1 MEKQVTIYQIAEECG
16 VAVSTVSRVLN
27 GGEHVSKKTMDKVT
41 RVIEKYNFSPNALA
55 RAMSNRKTGT
65 IGVLMPDITNPYFS
79 ALFLEIERYA
89 LIREYS
95 VILYN
100 TLHGGASHGVKS
112 PFDEIRYLKMM
123 KEKMVDGVIV
133 TGGPIDLE
141 DTPKE
146 YIKALNDLNRS
157 IPVVIIGQEAEGCD
171 CLFVNRN
178 LGGGVASLVQHL
190 AALGN
195 QRIGFVGGEVGVRQ
209 TRERLK
215 AYRNTLESIGMKVDE
230 GLIALSDY
238 YAADGYDAMKKLL
251 QKEKL
256 PQAVIA
262 INDRVALGAIRAISD
277 SGRRVPE
284 DIAVVS
290 CDQFYDS
297 EFYVPRLTTLDQQN
311 DYIGRLAIQLLMG
324 AINGSGESIDV
335 RHTPQMIVRE
345 SCGSG
350 LGIREEHKKDIRY
363 ERRKNK
369 IMETLP

>member
-95 VILYN
+95 VVLYN

-157 IPVVIIGQEAEGCD
+157 IPVVVIGQEIKECN
-171 CLFVNRN
+171 CLFINRN

-190 AALGN
+190 VALGN

-215 AYRNTLESIGMKVDE
+215 AYRDTMESIGLQVDE
-230 GLIALSDY
+230 ELVALSDY
-238 YAADGYDAMKKLL
+238 YTADGYKTMKRLL
-251 QKEKL
+251 EKEKL

-277 SGRRVPE
+277 SGKRVPE

-297 EFYVPRLTTLDQQN
+297 EFFVPRLTTLDQQN

-324 AINGSGESIDV
+324 AINGFGESIDV

-350 LGIREEHKKDIRY
+350 LGVREEK
-363 ERRKNK
+363 
-369 IMETLP
+369 

>member
-1 MEKQVTIYQIAEECG
+1 MMSLESKRRKEREG
-16 VAVSTVSRVLN
+16 N
-27 GGEHVSKKTMDKVT
+27 GKAGYDLSDRRGMRSSGIDCIPGFKWRRARFKKTMDKVT

-89 LIREYS
+89 LLRGYS
-95 VILYN
+95 VVLYN

-133 TGGPIDLE
+133 TGGPMDIE

-157 IPVVIIGQEAEGCD
+157 IPVVIIGQEAEGCN

-178 LGGGVASLVQHL
+178 LGGGVAALVQHL

-215 AYRNTLESIGMKVDE
+215 AYRNTLESIGLKVDE
-230 GLIALSDY
+230 ELISLSDY
-238 YAADGYDAMKKLL
+238 YTADGYDAMKKLL

-262 INDRVALGAIRAISD
+262 INDRVALGAI
-277 SGRRVPE
+277 
-284 DIAVVS
+284 
-290 CDQFYDS
+290 
-297 EFYVPRLTTLDQQN
+297 
-311 DYIGRLAIQLLMG
+311 
-324 AINGSGESIDV
+324 NGSGESIDV

-350 LGIREEHKKDIRY
+350 LGVHSYDCFI
-363 ERRKNK
+363 
-369 IMETLP
+369 